1 MGKIFLYGE
10 TKLMA
15 AVEDIGNLFSP
26 FFLFIFFFKS
36 VQRSRGGGLYECSI
50 RPKQLSEINMRRARK
65 TLNMYSWSG

>member
-1 MGKIFLYGE
+1 MGKRFLYGE

-15 AVEDIGNLFSP
+15 AMEDIGNLFSP
-26 FFLFIFFFKS
+26 FFFFFFKS
-36 VQRSRGGGLYECSI
+36 VQRSRRGGLYECSI